1 MTPPEKVP
9 LSWVAPGMGGW
20 SKVVAAVGSPGGCLI
35 TRAAIAKHQVPLC
48 LGVAY
53 LFC

>member
-1 MTPPEKVP
+1 
-9 LSWVAPGMGGW
+9 MGGW

-48 LGVAY
+48 LGATTGA
-53 LFC
+53 LLLLTALQL